1 MFDLPDDLIN
11 DIVIKEFLDIVEK
24 LPSNSLET
32 ILSKIEVELRER
44 DYFEESL

>member
-11 DIVIKEFLDIVEK
+11 DIVIEEFLGAVEK
-24 LPSNSLET
+24 IPTSSLEM

-44 DYFEESL
+44 DFFEESI